1 MKLSVFTDEV
11 CCDDPDRALS
21 LIAGW
26 GLHWAELRTLRTGR
40 FPLVPDAEIAEFQ
53 RQLQGEGLTISA
65 VSPGFFK
72 CPVDNPQVRP
82 TLERDLPRACE
93 WARRLGTDLISSF
106 AFARPPGQDQPPA
119 QVIDYLGEMA
129 RIAAQH
135 GCRLALENEA
145 VCWGGTG
152 LEAAALI
159 RQTGAPN
166 LWLCWDP
173 GNAARAGAPHPFPDE
188 YQQLKD
194 LVAHVHL
201 KNFDPEGRRWS
212 LMAQG
217 VVDWPG
223 QLRALAAD
231 GYQGFLVIETHLN
244 ISPDEF
250 ALADPDLSALERNTW
265 RNLEFVSACLSDAV

>member
-11 CCDDPDRALS
+11 CRDDPDRALA

-26 GLHWAELRTLRTGR
+26 GLKHAELRTLRSGR
-40 FPLVPDAEIAEFQ
+40 FPLVPDAELEEFQ
-53 RQLQGEGLTISA
+53 RRLQGEGLALSA

-72 CPVDNPQVRP
+72 CPVHDPEVRP

-93 WARRLGTDLISSF
+93 WARRLGTDLVSSF
-106 AFARPPGQDQPPA
+106 AFARQGQGQPPA

-129 RIAAQH
+129 RIADSH

-152 LEAAALI
+152 LEAAQLI
-159 RQTGAPN
+159 RQSGAAN

-173 GNAARAGAPHPFPDE
+173 GNAARAGASCPFPDE

-194 LVAHVHL
+194 LVTHVHL
-201 KNFDPEGRRWS
+201 KNFDPRTKRWS
-212 LMAQG
+212 LMEQG

-223 QLRALAAD
+223 QLRALEAD
-231 GYQGFLVIETHLN
+231 GYPDFLVIETHLN

-250 ALADPDLSALERNTW
+250 ALADPDLSTLESNTW
-265 RNLEFVSACLSDAV
+265 RNLAFTRACLAHAR